1 MTTDLIQ
8 HSVTK
13 NDQLSFDPGTGSPAV
28 LNFFNFQNG
37 YNMPFGPLPE
47 LPDYWSLTRE
57 FVLRRTMFK
66 EAYWAQALGIAIA
79 KVANKN
85 FICKSG
91 VPLRAARA
99 HDMFLNAN
107 GSRGWKSWI
116 KQDARDFLTSDN
128 GSFTE
133 IVRASSAS
141 GSKILGMVH
150 LDSKRCR
157 RTGVP
162 ETPIVYRDLN
172 GTEHEMKYWQVF
184 SLADMDDPADS
195 FFGIGLS
202 AASRAYDVIRKWAAM
217 ERFTLEKVT
226 GGRPLSLEFITG
238 ITEKQLQD
246 AINTQ
251 MAERK
256 GRGGVAYGGVV
267 LIPFMQKEGISHVSV
282 PIQALPDNFNRQT
295 ELNSTL
301 LAYANAIGMDV
312 QDLQPLTGSPLGT
325 SMQSQVLA
333 DKADG
338 KGIEV
343 YYSELSDKLNLNM
356 LDDSTT
362 FYPAEKDYRD
372 QKQKADIN
380 KTIADF
386 TDVNIK
392 NGTMTAAQS
401 TQYQVDND
409 ALPKQFLPAPDSTPT
424 VLLSN
429 DEKPDLETQPMPGG
443 TVQPPVAP
451 GSPPAPVLPVV
462 PQ

>member
-13 NDQLSFDPGTGSPAV
+13 NDQLNFDPGTGSPAV
-28 LNFFNFQNG
+28 LNFFNISNG
-37 YNMPFGPLPE
+37 YNIPFGPLPE
-47 LPDYWSLTRE
+47 LPEYWSLARE
-57 FVLRRTMFK
+57 FVLRRTVFK
-66 EAYWAQALGIAIA
+66 EAYWSQAIGIAIA
-79 KVANKN
+79 KVANKR
-85 FICKSG
+85 FILKSQ
-91 VPLRAARA
+91 VPLRAVRA
-99 HDMFLNAN
+99 HEMFLNAN
-107 GSRGWKSWI
+107 GQRGWKSYI

-128 GSFTE
+128 GTFTE

-162 ETPIVYRDLN
+162 ETPVIYRDLN
-172 GTEHEMKYWQVF
+172 GAEHELQYWQVF
-184 SLADMDDPADS
+184 SMADMDDSADS
-195 FFGIGLS
+195 FFGIGLC

-251 MAERK
+251 VAERK
-256 GRGGVAYGGVV
+256 ARGGVTYGGVV

-282 PIQALPDNFNRQT
+282 PVQSLPDNFDRQE

-301 LAYANAIGMDV
+301 LAYANSIGVDV

-338 KGIEV
+338 KGIEL
-343 YYSELSDKLNLNM
+343 YYGELTDKLNLNM

-362 FYPAEKDYRD
+362 FYPLENDYRD

-392 NGTMTAAQS
+392 NGTMTAVQS
-401 TQYQVDND
+401 IQYQVDND
-409 ALPKQFLPAPDSTPT
+409 ALPKQFLPAPDTTPT
-424 VLLSN
+424 VLISN
-429 DEKPDLETQPMPGG
+429 DEKPDLDAQPLPG
-443 TVQPPVAP
+443 QPAPPTVAP
-451 GSPPAPVLPVV
+451 GSQPAAMLPAGS
-462 PQ
+462 